1 MLAVESIKTSHIRT
15 TPLVTISAK
24 ESTLNPA
31 DQTFNNRAKKPS
43 KNLKDSKTY
52 KIKAISEI

>member
-1 MLAVESIKTSHIRT
+1 MLAVGKHKHHISGT

-24 ESTLNPA
+24 ESNSKPSGPE
-31 DQTFNNRAKKPS
+31 TFNNRAKPS

-52 KIKAISEI
+52 KIKSHFEI